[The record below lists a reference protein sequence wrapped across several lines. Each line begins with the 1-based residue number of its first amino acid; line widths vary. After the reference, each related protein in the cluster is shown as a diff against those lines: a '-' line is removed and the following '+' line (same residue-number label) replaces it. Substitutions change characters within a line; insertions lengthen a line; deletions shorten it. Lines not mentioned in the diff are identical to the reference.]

1 MVTYSTFIVIAI
13 YLILTILISWFVN
26 QRSIGNTDF
35 STGGRQFGWFT
46 AGVSILATYISAM
59 TFIGMPGW
67 VYQSGMEALSIHLN
81 YPIVIFFAVVF
92 FIPVFYRMG
101 FTSIYEYLEHRF
113 GVYAR
118 TINSVVFILV
128 QCISSGVILYA
139 IALILI
145 QILPISIVEAIV
157 YITLFTACYTYA
169 GGISTVIWT
178 DMLQS
183 AVLIAGSVATPPA
196 SRWGTWSFTGA
207 TEYHQSSVRFGCR
220 HHIVGGSGGC
230 QFLTHECVRY
240 QSIDHPKNIS
250 HEM

>member
-1 MVTYSTFIVIAI
+1 
-13 YLILTILISWFVN
+13 
-26 QRSIGNTDF
+26 
-35 STGGRQFGWFT
+35 FGWFT

-157 YITLFTACYTYA
+157 Y
-169 GGISTVIWT
+169 
-178 DMLQS
+178 
-183 AVLIAGSVATPPA
+183 
-196 SRWGTWSFTGA
+196 
-207 TEYHQSSVRFGCR
+207 
-220 HHIVGGSGGC
+220 
-230 QFLTHECVRY
+230 
-240 QSIDHPKNIS
+240 
-250 HEM
+250 